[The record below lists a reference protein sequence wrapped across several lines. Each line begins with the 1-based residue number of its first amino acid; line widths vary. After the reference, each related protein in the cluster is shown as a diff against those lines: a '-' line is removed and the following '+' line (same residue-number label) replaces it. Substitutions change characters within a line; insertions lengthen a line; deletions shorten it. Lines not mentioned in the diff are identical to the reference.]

1 MPVEA
6 TDGEEPRKHTP
17 GSVRRG
23 VNMARKRR
31 RKRSQLPGTLPGTLT
46 AHAEANAAP
55 VTITLITYDAARFEE
70 RRLRPEEIQVL
81 PIPENGVLWLDVQ
94 GLSEPAVVKAVG
106 DRFRFHPLAL
116 EDVLNIPQRPKV
128 ERYGDHLLVVLRE
141 IQYPEEPEQ
150 FSLFL
155 ADRVVVTFQEK
166 PGDPFGPVRER
177 IRTGG
182 GRVRSMGAD
191 YLTYSLCDAVLD
203 AYFPSLERIGDQVE
217 ELEEQVMEDPGPE
230 VIRRLREVRRKLIE
244 VRRVAWPARDA
255 MNDLI
260 RGESGLILPET
271 KVFLRDCYDHAIQLM
286 DMVETYREMA
296 AALADEYMS
305 AMSNRMNEIMKVLT
319 IIATIFIPLS
329 FIAGLYGM
337 NFDPQASPLNMPELS
352 WRYGY
357 PAALALM
364 AVIAGGLLYWFRKR
378 RWI

>member
-1 MPVEA
+1 M
-6 TDGEEPRKHTP
+6 GRRKT
-17 GSVRRG
+17 GKRI
-23 VNMARKRR
+23 KRR
-31 RKRSQLPGTLPGTLT
+31 LPPGTLAGTLV
-46 AHAEANAAP
+46 AHAEAGAEPAR
-55 VTITLITYDAARFEE
+55 IRMFRYDPDRFEE
-70 RRLRPEEIQVL
+70 RFLRPEEIPRLAV
-81 PIPENGVLWLDVQ
+81 PEKGTLWLDIS
-94 GLSEPAVVKAVG
+94 GLSDPDLVKAVG
-106 DRFRFHPLAL
+106 ERFGFHSLAL

-150 FSLFL
+150 FSMFL

-166 PGDPFGPVRER
+166 PGDPFEPVRER
-177 IRTGG
+177 IRSGG

-191 YLTYSLCDAVLD
+191 YLAYSLCDAVLD
-203 AYFPSLERIGDQVE
+203 AYYPSLERIGDQVE
-217 ELEEQVMEDPGPE
+217 ELEEQVMENPGPE
-230 VIRRLREVRRKLIE
+230 TLRRIREVRRKLIE
-244 VRRVAWPARDA
+244 VRRSVWPARDA

-305 AMSNRMNEIMKVLT
+305 AMSHRMNEIMKVLT

-357 PAALALM
+357 PAALAVM
-364 AVIAGGLLYWFRKR
+364 AAVAGGLLYWFRKR
-378 RWI
+378 KWI